1 MKIAYL
7 CNGLRCP
14 DCGANPDCKYTLDP
28 DYALNGPIDIHALD
42 LGRFEI
48 QIIDPDTEDREII
61 LVENKEKG
69 DAVEQ
74 AMHKVAEEIDRYLL
88 YGDKK

>member
-14 DCGANPDCKYTLDP
+14 DCGVNPDCKYTLDP

-42 LGRFEI
+42 LDRFEI

-61 LVENKEKG
+61 L
-69 DAVEQ
+69 VEQ

>member
-14 DCGANPDCKYTLDP
+14 NCGVNPDCKYTLDP

-42 LGRFEI
+42 LDRFEI
-48 QIIDPDTEDREII
+48 QIIDREII
-61 LVENKEKG
+61 L
-69 DAVEQ
+69 VEQ
-74 AMHKVAEEIDRYLL
+74 AMHKVAKELDKYLL
-88 YGDKK
+88 YGDKRGKNANNSKPE